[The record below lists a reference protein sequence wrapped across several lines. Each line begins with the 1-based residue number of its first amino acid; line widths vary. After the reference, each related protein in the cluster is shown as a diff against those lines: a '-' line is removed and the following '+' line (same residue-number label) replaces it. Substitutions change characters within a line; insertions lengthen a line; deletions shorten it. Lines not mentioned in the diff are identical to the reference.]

1 MHTKQLFP
9 AVCFCKDLIPDA
21 LIFLL
26 WLNTLFKLGFFFF
39 RVLLKIKS
47 KLLLFL
53 LKHFYGGIEMNFDWL
68 VASIAAP
75 PICFFNKIP
84 LHKRS
89 LLFFTSHN
97 QPSSLALSEGDT
109 PDRLL
114 FQATHPE
121 EHVQT
126 ELWSLFSFVLNH
138 PKNKFIYEF

>member
-1 MHTKQLFP
+1 MLW
-9 AVCFCKDLIPDA
+9 LI
-21 LIFLL
+21 IFLL
-26 WLNTLFKLGFFFF
+26 CILFRDVTTTTDDFFLSKRMVINKSITLHCVFIKQFIKQRKGFLWILNFG
-39 RVLLKIKS
+39 
-47 KLLLFL
+47 
-53 LKHFYGGIEMNFDWL
+53 WL
-68 VASIAAP
+68 VASITAP
-75 PICFFNKIP
+75 AYLFFNKIP
-84 LHKRS
+84 LHERS

-138 PKNKFIYEF
+138 PKNKFNYEF